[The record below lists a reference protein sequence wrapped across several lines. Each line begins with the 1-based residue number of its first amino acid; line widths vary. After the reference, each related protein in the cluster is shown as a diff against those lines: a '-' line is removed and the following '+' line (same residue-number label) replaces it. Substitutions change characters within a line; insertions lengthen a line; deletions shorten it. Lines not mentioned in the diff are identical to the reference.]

1 MHFTSSYSL
10 DVAHE
15 SILGWIWAVLKGR
28 VRSNEAMD
36 VKDERRDTLEDLSD
50 LVLLRIDVVSELCAV
65 SRSRIYELIAAG
77 DLPSIKIGAS
87 RRVVASQL
95 REWIARQS
103 RK

>member
-1 MHFTSSYSL
+1 M
-10 DVAHE
+10 
-15 SILGWIWAVLKGR
+15 LKGR